1 MKGELWWNI
10 ILVVKGRHHA
20 NGPLRT
26 YLEFSHFH
34 FHCVGRYP
42 CNFGHEL
49 VLTLLKSNVVTH
61 TDYDAITRQFARD
74 LGLQE
79 CVVCYQSIFNCI
91 RTLDCNKMVPCS
103 LHIGNSSRGV
113 YGLDIVINQGSE
125 TYNETRQ
132 RSSQI
137 RQFLVKVAI
146 SKVQSN
152 SQCEGTASCKCIK
165 TGGNFGAKRT
175 HCCGFWLD
183 VSFFSHVKKY
193 RSWFWLDVSLFSRVK
208 SIVRSSDCL
217 ELISVWIYVTAYII
231 IEHWNFLSSES
242 EVQECVVCYQS
253 IFNCIRTLDC
263 NKMVPCSLHIW
274 NSFRGVYG
282 LDIVINQGSETY
294 NETRQRSSQIRQFL
308 VKVAISKVRLQ
319 LSHIN
324 FSQPLANLCQIRR
337 FVKIVTFQEA
347 TFCHLI

>member
-1 MKGELWWNI
+1 MEYHPSSKGASSCKWP
-10 ILVVKGRHHA
+10 VA
-20 NGPLRT
+20 T

-79 CVVCYQSIFNCI
+79 FVVCYQSIFNCI
-91 RTLDCNKMVPCS
+91 RTLYCNKMVPCS
-103 LHIGNSSRGV
+103 LHIG
-113 YGLDIVINQGSE
+113 
-125 TYNETRQ
+125 
-132 RSSQI
+132 
-137 RQFLVKVAI
+137 
-146 SKVQSN
+146 
-152 SQCEGTASCKCIK
+152 
-165 TGGNFGAKRT
+165 
-175 HCCGFWLD
+175 
-183 VSFFSHVKKY
+183 
-193 RSWFWLDVSLFSRVK
+193 
-208 SIVRSSDCL
+208 
-217 ELISVWIYVTAYII
+217 
-231 IEHWNFLSSES
+231 
-242 EVQECVVCYQS
+242 
-253 IFNCIRTLDC
+253 
-263 NKMVPCSLHIW
+263 

-324 FSQPLANLCQIRR
+324 FSQPLANLCQIRH

>member
-10 ILVVKGRHHA
+10 ILVVKGRHHT

-91 RTLDCNKMVPCS
+91 RTLYCNKMVPCT
-103 LHIGNSSRGV
+103 LHIGNSFRGV

-165 TGGNFGAKRT
+165 KPNSPISGQSRHFQGAP
-175 HCCGFWLD
+175 
-183 VSFFSHVKKY
+183 S
-193 RSWFWLDVSLFSRVK
+193 
-208 SIVRSSDCL
+208 
-217 ELISVWIYVTAYII
+217 
-231 IEHWNFLSSES
+231 
-242 EVQECVVCYQS
+242 
-253 IFNCIRTLDC
+253 
-263 NKMVPCSLHIW
+263 
-274 NSFRGVYG
+274 
-282 LDIVINQGSETY
+282 
-294 NETRQRSSQIRQFL
+294 
-308 VKVAISKVRLQ
+308 AISYK
-319 LSHIN
+319 
-324 FSQPLANLCQIRR
+324 F
-337 FVKIVTFQEA
+337 
-347 TFCHLI
+347 